1 MSETI
6 GELKRTLKA
15 HGLKVSGT
23 RLQCQDRLNSH
34 LLKRML
40 KELRIDIIGDEEE

>member
-23 RLQCQDRLNSH
+23 RIQCEDRLQKH
-34 LLKRML
+34 
-40 KELRIDIIGDEEE
+40 IEEFLNEMWSGEE